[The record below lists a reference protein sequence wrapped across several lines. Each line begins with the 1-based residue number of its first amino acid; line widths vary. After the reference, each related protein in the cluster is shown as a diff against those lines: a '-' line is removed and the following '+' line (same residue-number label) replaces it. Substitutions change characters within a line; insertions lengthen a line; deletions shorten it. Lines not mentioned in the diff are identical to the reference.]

1 MQIETILMLMNG
13 YDLAPQSTRPTPTP
27 LPIVVP
33 QDFDRTAAVSRYRE
47 KRKSMLKFD
56 VKADYSIRRESSENL
71 VAAATALWRQIE
83 CCANCGESSEATP
96 MMRQGPNGY
105 KTFCNAC
112 GLMWAK
118 TGKIRKL
125 ADPEGGEAESR
136 AGRRVHDGAA
146 GLVKVERLD

>member
-1 MQIETILMLMNG
+1 MQVETILMLLNG
-13 YDLAPQSTRPTPTP
+13 YDLTSQSTRPPLTP
-27 LPIVVP
+27 LVQPIVVP
-33 QDFDRTAAVSRYRE
+33 QDFDRTAAVSRIARG
-47 KRKSMLKFD
+47 RGKFVSSD
-56 VKADYSIRRESSENL
+56 KSSENP
-71 VAAATALWRQIE
+71 VTDATALRCQIE

-105 KTFCNAC
+105 RTFCNAC

-136 AGRRVHDGAA
+136 AGQRVHDGAS
-146 GLVKVERLD
+146 GRVKVERLD